1 MRVVVDTCI
10 IIDVLQ
16 KREPFFHNS
25 FEIFKAVAGGRIE
38 GCIIAKELCDVY
50 CFARKSVHSTGKV
63 KDIINK
69 LLELFV
75 LIDTG
80 SDDCM
85 NALAADMKDFEDA
98 VMSMTAKRIGA
109 DFIVTR
115 NIKDYKSSPVQAVLP
130 ESLKFV

>member
-38 GCIIAKELCDVY
+38 GCITAKELCD
-50 CFARKSVHSTGKV
+50 
-63 KDIINK
+63 
-69 LLELFV
+69 
-75 LIDTG
+75 
-80 SDDCM
+80 
-85 NALAADMKDFEDA
+85 DMKDFEDA

-115 NIKDYKSSPVQAVLP
+115 NIKDYKASPVRAVLP
-130 ESLKFV
+130 ESLKNI